1 MVLSGKKKALVML
14 DLKWLLREDRF
25 NSGYAR
31 NLAYK

>member
-1 MVLSGKKKALVML
+1 MERKKVLGML
-14 DLKWLLREDRF
+14 DLKRLLREDRF